1 MNAFRIGN
9 VFKAGLIGGVVAGVL
24 NFGVYFIGAALGAKY
39 LGDNGAGGLELI
51 VSYRAFYMSV
61 IFAMVGAAVFA
72 ALIKVAPARAWT
84 IFLVLSVLF
93 FLSMIPGPFLVVPN
107 DLAASISLEVMH
119 VVGAICV
126 VGAMHRFGRT
136 AHA

>member
-1 MNAFRIGN
+1 MNAFSVGN
-9 VFKAGLIGGVVAGVL
+9 VFKAGILGGVVAGAL
-24 NFGVYFIGAALGAKY
+24 NFGIYFLGAASGAKY

-72 ALIKVAPARAWT
+72 ALIKFAPTRAWT

-107 DLAASISLEVMH
+107 DLAASVSLEVMH

-136 AHA
+136 TRA

>member
-1 MNAFRIGN
+1 VNDFSIGN

-39 LGDNGAGGLELI
+39 MADNGAGGLELL
-51 VSYRAFYMSV
+51 VSYRALYMSV
-61 IFAMVGAAVFA
+61 IFAIVGAAVFA
-72 ALIKVAPARAWT
+72 ALLKAAPNKAWT

-107 DLAASISLEVMH
+107 DVAASISLEVMH
-119 VVGAICV
+119 IVGAVCV

-136 AHA
+136 ANA

>member
-1 MNAFRIGN
+1 MNDFSIGN
-9 VFKAGLIGGVVAGVL
+9 VFRAGLIGGGVAGVL
-24 NFGVYFIGAALGAKY
+24 NFGVYFLGAALGAKY
-39 LGDNGAGGLELI
+39 MADNGAGGLELL

-72 ALIKVAPARAWT
+72 AALKIAPNKAWT

-107 DLAASISLEVMH
+107 DVAASLSLELMH
-119 VVGAICV
+119 IVGAVCV

-136 AHA
+136 TTA